1 MKTMLMERSVGSTM
15 EMSHLASRFLSLE
28 AKLLD
33 ERRYDEWLDMLGDQ
47 ITYEVPIRLS
57 RREFVDE
64 TKSGCYHICDN
75 KELLKLRVARFH
87 CGEAWAERPASRT
100 LRVVGSVLV
109 NPTDEE
115 AIFEVDSALLLCRQR
130 NSDRPCDTIAV
141 RRSDR
146 ISLGAER
153 PLLLSRRA
161 IPIDTVLHTPNLSV
175 FV

>member
-64 TKSGCYHICDN
+64 TK
-75 KELLKLRVARFH
+75 
-87 CGEAWAERPASRT
+87 
-100 LRVVGSVLV
+100 
-109 NPTDEE
+109 
-115 AIFEVDSALLLCRQR
+115 
-130 NSDRPCDTIAV
+130 
-141 RRSDR
+141 
-146 ISLGAER
+146 
-153 PLLLSRRA
+153 
-161 IPIDTVLHTPNLSV
+161 
-175 FV
+175 